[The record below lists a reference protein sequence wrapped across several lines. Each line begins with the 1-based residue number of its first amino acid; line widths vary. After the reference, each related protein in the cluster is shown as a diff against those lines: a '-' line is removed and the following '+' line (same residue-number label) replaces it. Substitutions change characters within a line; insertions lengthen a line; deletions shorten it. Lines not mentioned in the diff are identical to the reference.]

1 MRIVPFPKA
10 TLPFQTEASQE
21 SRALCLPEGP
31 LTSSAWGQTLP
42 FVQTRCE
49 WLGPGSREALPP
61 GHGPAPT
68 RLLCQ
73 PGPRLSG
80 QEHAPGVGGVWSG
93 GPDVP
98 FPVQLSTGL
107 CPRGDR
113 QGLICEGRKFVFP
126 NDSHQGSPREAVGM
140 MGSGMRAPERTPVC
154 LAEPDWP
161 SSPGGARSVFSCSL
175 RLVCVCPRVHPRVLR
190 HTHTAA
196 GRAEHTDGGGGGQ
209 PARPLLTVRGGA
221 WLGAPRSTLRAVDED
236 RLAGL
241 GWRAHGGAQT
251 WCSLGPWGHPWEQ
264 VSRGTGVPPTQG
276 TGPRGLGPSKSSGR
290 PTVPER
296 PVVPAPAW
304 APRGDAQL
312 TPLDGP
318 SWRG

>member
-1 MRIVPFPKA
+1 MRIAPFPKA

-49 WLGPGSREALPP
+49 WLGPGSHEALPP

-98 FPVQLSTGL
+98 FPVQLRTGL

-196 GRAEHTDGGGGGQ
+196 GRAEHRDGGGGG
-209 PARPLLTVRGGA
+209 PACPPPPHGQGRCLARGTTQHTEGCGRRQA
-221 WLGAPRSTLRAVDED
+221 RGTWMASTRRSPALVFAGTLGA
-236 RLAGL
+236 
-241 GWRAHGGAQT
+241 
-251 WCSLGPWGHPWEQ
+251 SLGASEP
-264 VSRGTGVPPTQG
+264 RNRCPTH
-276 TGPRGLGPSKSSGR
+276 SGDR
-290 PTVPER
+290 
-296 PVVPAPAW
+296 
-304 APRGDAQL
+304 
-312 TPLDGP
+312 
-318 SWRG
+318 S

>member
-1 MRIVPFPKA
+1 MACGRLREPPS
-10 TLPFQTEASQE
+10 ASQSLIGLLRLE
-21 SRALCLPEGP
+21 GLEVFSRAFSASSVCARVCTHVCSDTHTQLPAEP
-31 LTSSAWGQTLP
+31 
-42 FVQTRCE
+42 
-49 WLGPGSREALPP
+49 
-61 GHGPAPT
+61 
-68 RLLCQ
+68 
-73 PGPRLSG
+73 
-80 QEHAPGVGGVWSG
+80 
-93 GPDVP
+93 
-98 FPVQLSTGL
+98 STG
-107 CPRGDR
+107 
-113 QGLICEGRKFVFP
+113 
-126 NDSHQGSPREAVGM
+126 
-140 MGSGMRAPERTPVC
+140 T
-154 LAEPDWP
+154 
-161 SSPGGARSVFSCSL
+161 GA
-175 RLVCVCPRVHPRVLR
+175 
-190 HTHTAA
+190 
-196 GRAEHTDGGGGGQ
+196 GGGQ
-209 PARPLLTVRGGA
+209 PARSLLTVRGGA

-318 SWRG
+318 SWTG